1 MSSQKLKK
9 METVR
14 LNKRIRG
21 GSLVKVVL
29 KNKCDNISFA
39 REKLL
44 PLSQA
49 DEIDRAVT
57 HLP

>member
-1 MSSQKLKK
+1 
-9 METVR
+9 METIR
-14 LNKRIRG
+14 LNKLIRR

-44 PLSQA
+44 PLNQA
-49 DEIDRAVT
+49 DETDGAIT